1 MLVCEYVEARDLSQV
16 SSSSALLLPLLP
28 LFFLLLLFFF
38 FFFVKVLLC
47 ISVVLTVLKF
57 AVKLR
62 LVLNS
67 QESDASYSAN
77 QT

>member
-1 MLVCEYVEARDLSQV
+1 MLVCEYVEARDLCQV
-16 SSSSALLLPLLP
+16 SSSIALLLP
-28 LFFLLLLFFF
+28 LFFLLLLFSFF
-38 FFFVKVLLC
+38 LFLAKSYCV
-47 ISVVLTVLKF
+47 SVVLTVLKF

>member
-28 LFFLLLLFFF
+28 LFFLLLLFF

>member
-1 MLVCEYVEARDLSQV
+1 MLVCEYVEARDLCQV
-16 SSSSALLLPLLP
+16 SSSIALLLP
-28 LFFLLLLFFF
+28 LFFLLLLFSFF
-38 FFFVKVLLC
+38 SFFGKILLC

>member
-1 MLVCEYVEARDLSQV
+1 MPSVFLYCSPPP
-16 SSSSALLLPLLP
+16 PLFPAPP
-28 LFFLLLLFFF
+28 LFFFSFFG
-38 FFFVKVLLC
+38 KILLC